1 MYKSLLLF
9 ILLAASNAVL
19 AVDYSDK
26 ESWLCRPDHMNACD
40 TNLDTTIIAADGS
53 LKLEPYTPHEDPP
66 VDCFYV
72 YPTVSN
78 DLTGNSD
85 MSAGSEE
92 TSVIHAQ
99 FARFG
104 SVCRTFAP
112 LYRQVTLTALR
123 ARFSGKPMKSDR
135 ALAFNDVVDA
145 WDYYVQHD
153 NQGRGV
159 VLIGHSQGSGVL
171 SQLIATR
178 IDGKPIQSQI
188 LSAMLIGTSGVAVPE
203 GRDVGGT
210 FKDMRIC
217 RSETDTQC
225 IITFASFRT
234 EIPPPENSLF
244 GRPRGGTGISACS
257 NPANLAGG
265 IGELHA
271 YFSTI
276 GATIASSQT
285 SLEWV
290 TPSVKIDTPFVSLPG
305 LLNGQCV
312 RDRGFSYFSV
322 NINSDPDDPR
332 TDKFDGDVIVNGEIN
347 RGWGLHLIDMH
358 LAMGNL
364 IELVRTQSTAYQK
377 QQGSR

>member
-9 ILLAASNAVL
+9 ILLAASNASL
-19 AVDYSDK
+19 AVDYADK
-26 ESWLCRPDHMNACD
+26 ASWLCRPDHMNACD

-53 LKLEPYTPHEDPP
+53 LKLEPYEPHEDPP

-85 MSAGSEE
+85 MSAGPEE
-92 TSVIHAQ
+92 TGVIHAQ

-135 ALAFNDVVDA
+135 ALGVNDVVDA
-145 WDYYVQHD
+145 WDYYMQHD

-171 SQLIATR
+171 SQLIATQ

-210 FKDMRIC
+210 FKHMRVC

-271 YFSTI
+271 YFSTT

-290 TPSVKIDTPFVSLPG
+290 APSVKIDTPFVSLPG

-332 TDKFDGDVIVNGEIN
+332 TDKFAGDVIINGEIN

-358 LAMGNL
+358 LGMGNM
-364 IELVRTQSTAYQK
+364 IDLVRTQSAAYQK
-377 QQGSR
+377 QHSSR